1 MGLPS
6 TTADIAS
13 VRCIAAIIVR
23 ELKIHAVSPFFG
35 KVASSDKLEVP
46 SGEYIVS

>member
-1 MGLPS
+1 
-6 TTADIAS
+6 
-13 VRCIAAIIVR
+13 
-23 ELKIHAVSPFFG
+23 VSPFFG